1 MNVLVDTNVVLRVSG
16 PEIRGRGD
24 HDHALQRLLD
34 RGDTLYMCAQ
44 VAIEYWSVATRP
56 VDVNG
61 LGLPPANAEMRLRYF
76 ETLLVWLPEPDD
88 IGPRWRR
95 IVNQYAVQGKKAHD
109 ARLVAFMQAHGLTHL
124 LTLNT
129 ADFARYRE
137 IATLHPKV
145 VQ

>member
-16 PEIRGRGD
+16 PQVHLPGD
-24 HDHALQRLLD
+24 CDHALQRLLN
-34 RGDTLYMCAQ
+34 RGDTLYLCTQ
-44 VAIEYWSVATRP
+44 IAIEYWSVATRP

-61 LGLPPANAEMRLRYF
+61 LGLLPANAEMRLRYF

-95 IVNQYAVQGKKAHD
+95 IVNQYAVQGKKVHD
-109 ARLVAFMQAHGLTHL
+109 ARLVAFMEAHGLTHI

-129 ADFARYRE
+129 ADFARYSNLT
-137 IATLHPKV
+137 ALHPNTIR
-145 VQ
+145 